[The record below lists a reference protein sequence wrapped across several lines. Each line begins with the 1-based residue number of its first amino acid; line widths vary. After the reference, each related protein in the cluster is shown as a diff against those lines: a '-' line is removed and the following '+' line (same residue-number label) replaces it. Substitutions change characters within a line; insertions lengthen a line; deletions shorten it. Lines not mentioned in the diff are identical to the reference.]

1 MSFFFSLHVLK
12 NGGKK
17 LYCKLRPHLGI
28 LEGGPEKGVAKIGGI
43 LNIWVIWLVVIL
55 VGFVCFLPRSK
66 ILGLFFF
73 FFLLN
78 LGENRGGRGVY
89 MRICL
94 FTPLTSPR

>member
-1 MSFFFSLHVLK
+1 MYLK
-12 NGGKK
+12 KGGKK
-17 LYCKLRPHLGI
+17 LYCKLRPRLGI
-28 LEGGPEKGVAKIGGI
+28 LEGEPKKGVAKIGGI
-43 LNIWVIWLVVIL
+43 LNIWLVVIL
-55 VGFVCFLPRSK
+55 EGFVCFLPRSK